1 MQRLVNKV
9 PNRGAP
15 RPCQMRIN
23 VPFGEGLA
31 ALIVTVIMSVIAGM
45 LGVHFR
51 DWAMNAA
58 R

>member
-1 MQRLVNKV
+1 
-9 PNRGAP
+9 
-15 RPCQMRIN
+15 MRIN